1 MKYHS
6 MIPEL
11 TISDIEIHLLSYI
24 HMNNALLPFQFDIQ
38 TFSLFYPHIFICG
51 NMLILTLA
59 ASSAFTKG
67 AAPSS

>member
-1 MKYHS
+1 MEYREYSYPH
-6 MIPEL
+6 
-11 TISDIEIHLLSYI
+11 IEIRPLPYI